1 MEKLVRDRIPE
12 IIRQDRGKAAP
23 FRIAS
28 PMEYHQLLALKLREE
43 VREYLSDRDAMEL
56 ADILEVVYE
65 LAKATGLTPT
75 QLEAMREEKAR
86 ERGGFHHRIVMDF

>member
-12 IIRQDRGKAAP
+12 IVAADRGREAP

-28 PMEYHQLLALKLREE
+28 PGEYRELLALKLKEE
-43 VREYLSDRDAMEL
+43 VGEYLDDYEAMEL

-65 LAKATGLTPT
+65 LAQEAGLTPT
-75 QLEAMREEKAR
+75 QLEAMRKEKAR
-86 ERGGFHHRIVMDF
+86 ARGGFHRRIVMDF